1 MLDVRSFLEHNRPI
15 WVIMTH
21 WRIDIEATRQLCID
35 SYLVALFQVLGKV
48 HLNASRINYH
58 QIIK

>member
-1 MLDVRSFLEHNRPI
+1 
-15 WVIMTH
+15 MTH